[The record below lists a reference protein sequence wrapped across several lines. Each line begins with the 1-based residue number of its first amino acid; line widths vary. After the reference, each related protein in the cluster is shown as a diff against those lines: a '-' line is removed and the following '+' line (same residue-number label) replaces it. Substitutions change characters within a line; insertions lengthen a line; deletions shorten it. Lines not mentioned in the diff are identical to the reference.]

1 MRILIIRSPYRY
13 NIQPLDLYSTIFA
26 FFCQTLLLSSIVFC
40 WLEQIARQ
48 SPSRQVDKLTSCPC
62 LLSWETSATQP
73 LIDCFRRNSE
83 LLVILNCSDLQH
95 DGQERYCNFRND
107 YHQIIINQIESSKT
121 RIYDSKAVSCPY
133 FETLQNSDAYSQSG
147 FLATSFLLLWPL
159 FPFLPLKLSV
169 FDLLSPISTI
179 QLLWFCLHVTGH
191 QPEMVGQENERS

>member
-73 LIDCFRRNSE
+73 LIDSFRRNSE

-107 YHQIIINQIESSKT
+107 YHLPQSNWVVKNAHLWFQGCFLSIFWDPTEFRCRS
-121 RIYDSKAVSCPY
+121 
-133 FETLQNSDAYSQSG
+133 YSQSG
-147 FLATSFLLLWPL
+147 FLATSYFYDLFFLS
-159 FPFLPLKLSV
+159 FL
-169 FDLLSPISTI
+169 
-179 QLLWFCLHVTGH
+179 
-191 QPEMVGQENERS
+191 